1 MMSATTAHTTCLLT
15 IFTSYHNA
23 VYTSTLCK
31 VSGVDS
37 ILYQPS
43 SNQSCASSGETVDTT
58 PDPNRV
64 CIVDDDD
71 STKQST
77 PLLNNSIEGA
87 ALAADER

>member
-1 MMSATTAHTTCLLT
+1 MSATTAHTTCLLT
-15 IFTSYHNA
+15 IFTSYHKA
-23 VYTSTLCK
+23 VYTSPLCK

-43 SNQSCASSGETVDTT
+43 SNQSCVSSGESVDTT
-58 PDPNRV
+58 PDERRV
-64 CIVDDDD
+64 YGVDDDD

-77 PLLNNSIEGA
+77 PLNYPIEGA